1 MKKLLTIGLLTAT
14 FATAMNAQPK
24 LASDNIDEVLKA
36 MTLEEKAKLLVGGA
50 NNFFGANAVVGG
62 EADLVAG
69 AAGTSP
75 AIPRLG
81 IPATVLTDGP
91 AGVRINPTRKGTDKT
106 YYATAFPIGS
116 CLASTWNTELVSK
129 VGEAIG
135 NETKEYRCDVILGP
149 GMNLHRN
156 PLCGR
161 NFEYYSEDP
170 LLTGKIAAAYIQGV
184 QSQGAG
190 VSAKHFAV
198 NSQETD
204 RTAVDER
211 VSQRAARELYL
222 RGFEIAVRESDPWT
236 IMASYNQVNGQYSM
250 GNHDLLTKILRE
262 DWGYKGIVMT
272 DWIGIREGLETIS
285 EVHAGNDLMEP
296 GQPAQV
302 EEIIKGVKEGKLDIA
317 DVDRNVRRMLEY
329 IVKTPSFRQYPASNN
344 PDFKAH
350 AAITRQSAA
359 EGIVLL
365 KNNGALPFRTEGNH
379 NSQFSARACSLSS
392 ERTLNSQLIKTVAL
406 FGENSYDFLS
416 GGTGSGCVHPP
427 YVVDMLQGLENA
439 GIKSSATL
447 TDIYRKYIDYARIKF
462 QAERHPAK
470 WFQTEMMGQQKYP
483 EISLSPIAINK
494 EVQAADA
501 AIITIG
507 RQAGEG
513 IDRDIDTEFN
523 LIPEERALITD
534 VCNAFHAAG
543 KPVIVIIN
551 SGSVIE
557 TASWSSYPDAI
568 LCAWQPGMEGGNS
581 IADLLTGKV
590 NPSGKLTMTWPIAA
604 TDHAS
609 TKNFPGNIDDYTFQM
624 MVGNK
629 MPVPGHAYTNH
640 EEDIYVGYRFFDTFN
655 KEVAYPFGFG
665 LSYTTFAFSKPV
677 VKLSTLRSA
686 LPLGSSKN
694 SQLSTLNSQLSTL
707 NSQLSTVQVSITV
720 KNTGAVSGK
729 EVAQVYVQAP
739 KGRLEKPVQE
749 LKAFAKTRELQP
761 GESQTL
767 TMTIPVRDLAS
778 FDEAGSQWITEAGT
792 YTFRIGNNSRNIAA
806 TAQLK
811 IAEYTEK
818 TTNALAP
825 QQPLKLLKQ

>member
-1 MKKLLTIGLLTAT
+1 MNPKQLIMLGLTALLTTT
-14 FATAMNAQPK
+14 TMNAQTPQ
-24 LASDNIDEVLKA
+24 LNASNIDEVLKA

-50 NNFFGANAVVGG
+50 NNFFGTGAVVGG

-91 AGVRINPTRKGTDKT
+91 AGVRIDPTRKGTDKT
-106 YYATAFPIGS
+106 YYATAFPIGT
-116 CLASTWNTELVSK
+116 CLASTWNTELVKK

-204 RTAVDER
+204 RTSVDER
-211 VSQRAARELYL
+211 VSQRAAREIYL
-222 RGFEIAVRESDPWT
+222 RGFEIAVRESNPWT
-236 IMASYNQVNGQYSM
+236 IMASYNKVNGQFSM
-250 GNHDLLTKILRE
+250 GNHDLLTKILRD

-272 DWIGIREGLETIS
+272 DWIGIREGLPTIA
-285 EVHAGNDLMEP
+285 EVQAGNDLMEP
-296 GQPAQV
+296 GQPAQIQ
-302 EEIIKGVKEGKLDIA
+302 EIIDGVKSGKLSMA

-329 IVKTPSFRQYPASNN
+329 IVKTPSFHHYPATNK
-344 PDFKAH
+344 PDLEAH
-350 AAITRQSAA
+350 ALITRQSAT

-365 KNNGALPFRTEGNH
+365 KNNGCLPLTPSKKRGDSEAPSLLGEGGG
-379 NSQFSARACSLSS
+379 RGY
-392 ERTLNSQLIKTVAL
+392 TVAL

-427 YVVDMLQGLENA
+427 YVVDMLQGLKNI
-439 GIKSSATL
+439 GIQASPTL
-447 TDIYRKYIDYARIKF
+447 TNIYRKYIEYAKVKF

-483 EISLSPIAINK
+483 EIGLSPIAINK
-494 EVQAADA
+494 EVQGADA

-513 IDRDIDTEFN
+513 IDRDIETEFN

-557 TASWSSYPDAI
+557 TASWSGYPDAI
-568 LCAWQPGMEGGNS
+568 LCAWQPGEEGGNS
-581 IADLLTGKV
+581 IADILTGKV
-590 NPSGKLTMTWPIAA
+590 NPSAKLTMTWPIAA

-609 TKNFPGNIDDYTFQM
+609 TKNFPGNLDSYTFEL

-629 MPVPGHAYTNH
+629 APIPGHAYTNH

-655 KEVAYPFGFG
+655 RSVAYPFGYG
-665 LSYTTFAFSKPV
+665 LSYTTFEFSKPV
-677 VKLSTLRSA
+677 VKVNGA
-686 LPLGSSKN
+686 VV
-694 SQLSTLNSQLSTL
+694 
-707 NSQLSTVQVSITV
+707 TVSVTV
-720 KNTGAVSGK
+720 KNTGKVAGK
-729 EVAQVYVQAP
+729 EVAQVYVTAP
-739 KGRLEKPVQE
+739 QGTLEKPVHE
-749 LKAFAKTRELQP
+749 LKAFAKTRELKP

-767 TMTIPVRDLAS
+767 TMTINQRDLAS
-778 FDEAGSQWITEAGT
+778 FDEAASQWIADAGT
-792 YTFRIGNNSRNIAA
+792 YTFRIGSSSRDIKLTA
-806 TAQLK
+806 TAKLT
-811 IAEYTEK
+811 EYTEK
-818 TTNALAP
+818 TSNALAP

>member
-1 MKKLLTIGLLTAT
+1 MKKVLMTALA
-14 FATAMNAQPK
+14 ATTCMVTMTAQPK
-24 LASDNIDEVLKA
+24 LSATNIDEVIKA

-50 NNFFGANAVVGG
+50 NNFFGDQAVVGG

-91 AGVRINPTRKGTDKT
+91 AGVRINPTRKGTTQT
-106 YYATAFPIGS
+106 YYATGFPIGT
-116 CLASTWNTELVSK
+116 CLASTWNTELVGK

-170 LLTGKIAAAYIQGV
+170 LLTGKIAAAYINGV

-204 RTAVDER
+204 RTAVDEQ
-211 VSQRAARELYL
+211 VSQRAAREIYL

-236 IMASYNQVNGQYSM
+236 IMASYNQINGQYSM
-250 GNHDLLTKILRE
+250 GNRDLLTSILRD
-262 DWGYKGIVMT
+262 DWGFKGIVMT
-272 DWIGIREGLETIS
+272 DWIGIRQGLETIT
-285 EVHAGNDLMEP
+285 EVQAGNDLMEP

-302 EEIIKGVKEGKLDIA
+302 KEIVEGVKSGKLDIA

-329 IVKTPSFRQYPASNN
+329 IVKTPSFKQYPASNN

-365 KNNGALPFRTEGNH
+365 KNNGSLPWST
-379 NSQFSARACSLSS
+379 QK
-392 ERTLNSQLIKTVAL
+392 IKTVAL

-439 GIKSSATL
+439 GIKSSKTL
-447 TDIYRKYIDYARIKF
+447 TDIYRKYIDYARVKF

-483 EISLSPIAINK
+483 EIGLAPIAINK
-494 EVQAADA
+494 EVEAADA

-543 KPVIVIIN
+543 KPVVVIIN

-557 TASWSSYPDAI
+557 TASWSGYPDAI

-581 IADLLTGKV
+581 VADLLTGKV

-604 TDHAS
+604 TDHHS
-609 TKNFPGNIDDYTFQM
+609 TRNFPGSIDDYSFQM

-629 MPVPGHAYTNH
+629 MPIPGHAYTKH
-640 EEDIYVGYRFFDTFN
+640 EEDIYVGYRYFDTFN
-655 KEVAYPFGFG
+655 KEVAYPFGYG
-665 LSYTTFAFSKPV
+665 LSYTTFAYSKPT
-677 VKLSTLRSA
+677 VKVNA
-686 LPLGSSKN
+686 DFVAV
-694 SQLSTLNSQLSTL
+694 
-707 NSQLSTVQVSITV
+707 TVTV
-720 KNTGAVSGK
+720 KNTGAVAGK
-729 EVAQVYVQAP
+729 EVVQVYVTAP
-739 KGRLEKPVQE
+739 KGSIEKTAQE

-761 GESQTL
+761 GEQQVL
-767 TMTIPVRDLAS
+767 TMQIPVRMLAS
-778 FDEAGSQWITEAGT
+778 FDEAGSQWLTEAGQ
-792 YTFRIGNNSRNIAA
+792 YTFKIGASSRDIRCTA
-806 TAQLK
+806 TAKVGQ
-811 IAEYTEK
+811 YTEK

-825 QQPLKLLKQ
+825 KVKLNLLKQ

>member
-1 MKKLLTIGLLTAT
+1 MKRLLTTCLLSAT
-14 FATAMNAQPK
+14 FAMITNAQPQ
-24 LASDNIDEVLKA
+24 LRADNIDEVLKA

-50 NNFFGANAVVGG
+50 NNFFGAGAVVGG

-91 AGVRINPTRKGTDKT
+91 AGVRIDPIRKGTTKT

-116 CLASTWNTELVSK
+116 CLASTWNTELVKK

-170 LLTGKIAAAYIQGV
+170 LLTGKIASAYIQGV

-190 VSAKHFAV
+190 VSAKHFAI

-250 GNHDLLTKILRE
+250 GNHDLLTKILRD
-262 DWGYKGIVMT
+262 DWEYKGIVMT
-272 DWIGIREGLETIS
+272 DWIGIRQGLPTIS

-302 EEIIKGVKEGKLDIA
+302 DEIIAGVKNGKLNMA

-329 IVKTPSFRQYPASNN
+329 IVKTPSFHKYPASNN

-359 EGIVLL
+359 EGIVML
-365 KNNGALPFRTEGNH
+365 KNNGALPWKNG
-379 NSQFSARACSLSS
+379 A
-392 ERTLNSQLIKTVAL
+392 IKTVAL

-427 YVVDMLQGLENA
+427 YVVDMLEGLKNA
-439 GIKSSATL
+439 GITSSATL
-447 TDIYRKYIDYARIKF
+447 TDIYRKYIEFAKVKF

-470 WFQTEMMGQQKYP
+470 WYQMEMFGQQKYP
-483 EISLSPIAINK
+483 EIAIDPICVNK
-494 EVQAADA
+494 ELNNADA

-513 IDRDIDTEFN
+513 VDRDITTEFN
-523 LIPEERALITD
+523 LIPEERNLIVD
-534 VCNAFHAAG
+534 VCNAFHSAG

-557 TASWSSYPDAI
+557 TASWSGYPDAI

-590 NPSGKLTMTWPIAA
+590 NPSGKLTMTWPISA

-609 TKNFPGNIDDYTFQM
+609 TKNFPGNIDDYTFKM
-624 MVGNK
+624 MVGSK
-629 MPVPGHAYTNH
+629 VPIPGHAYTNH
-640 EEDIYVGYRFFDTFN
+640 DEDIYVGYRYFDTFKQN
-655 KEVAYPFGFG
+655 VAYPFGFG

-677 VKLSTLRSA
+677 VKA
-686 LPLGSSKN
+686 KGKDA
-694 SQLSTLNSQLSTL
+694 
-707 NSQLSTVQVSITV
+707 VEVSITV
-720 KNTGAVSGK
+720 KNTGSVSGK
-729 EVAQVYVQAP
+729 EVAQVYVKAP
-739 KGRLEKPVQE
+739 EGKLEKPAQE

-761 GESQTL
+761 GESQVL

-778 FDEAGSQWITEAGT
+778 FDEADSQWFTEAGT
-792 YTFRIGNNSRNIAA
+792 YTFRIGNSSRNIAV
-806 TAQLK
+806 TASIKL
-811 IAEYTEK
+811 AEYTEK

-825 QQPLKLLKQ
+825 KQKLNLLKQAK

>member
-1 MKKLLTIGLLTAT
+1 MKRILTTCLLATT
-14 FATAMNAQPK
+14 FAMTTNAQPQ
-24 LASDNIDEVLKA
+24 LRADNIDEVLKA

-50 NNFFGANAVVGG
+50 NNFFSDNAVVGG

-91 AGVRINPTRKGTDKT
+91 AGVRIDPTRKGTTKT

-116 CLASTWNTELVSK
+116 CLASTWNTDLVNK
-129 VGEAIG
+129 VGQAIG

-190 VSAKHFAV
+190 VSAKHYAI

-236 IMASYNQVNGQYSM
+236 IMASYNQVNGLYSM
-250 GNHDLLTKILRE
+250 GNHDLLTKILRD
-262 DWGYKGIVMT
+262 DWGFKGIVMT
-272 DWIGIREGLETIS
+272 DWIGIRDGLTTIS

-302 EEIIKGVKEGKLDIA
+302 NEIIEGVKSGKLDIK

-329 IVKTPSFRQYPASNN
+329 IVKTPSFHQYPASNN

-350 AAITRQSAA
+350 AAITRQSAN

-365 KNNGALPFRTEGNH
+365 KNNGSLPWKNG
-379 NSQFSARACSLSS
+379 A
-392 ERTLNSQLIKTVAL
+392 IKTVAL

-427 YVVDMLQGLENA
+427 YVVDMLEGLKNA
-439 GIKSSATL
+439 GISSSPVL
-447 TDIYRKYIDYARIKF
+447 TDIYRKYIEFARVKF

-470 WFQTEMMGQQKYP
+470 WYQREYFGQQKYP
-483 EISLSPIAINK
+483 EIGIDPIAINN
-494 EVQAADA
+494 EVKTTDA

-513 IDRDIDTEFN
+513 VDRDLNTEFN

-534 VCNAFHAAG
+534 VCNAFHAEG

-557 TASWSSYPDAI
+557 TASWSGYPDAI

-609 TKNFPGNIDDYTFQM
+609 TKNFPGQIDDYSLQM
-624 MVGNK
+624 MIGSK
-629 MPVPGHAYTNH
+629 APIPGHAYTNH
-640 EEDIYVGYRFFDTFN
+640 EEDIYVGYRYFDSFGRD
-655 KEVAYPFGFG
+655 VAYPFGFG
-665 LSYTTFAFSKPV
+665 LSYTTFAFTKPV
-677 VKLSTLRSA
+677 VKA
-686 LPLGSSKN
+686 KGKEA
-694 SQLSTLNSQLSTL
+694 
-707 NSQLSTVQVSITV
+707 VEVSITV
-720 KNTGAVSGK
+720 KNTGSVSGK

-739 KGRLEKPVQE
+739 NGKLEKPAQE

-761 GESQTL
+761 GESQVL
-767 TMTIPVRDLAS
+767 TMTIPVRMLAS
-778 FDEAGSQWITEAGT
+778 FDEAGSQWLTEAGT
-792 YTFRIGNNSRNIAA
+792 YTFRIGNSSRNIAA
-806 TAQLK
+806 TATLK
-811 IAEYTEK
+811 LGEYTEK
-818 TTNALAP
+818 TSNALAP
-825 QQPLKLLKQ
+825 QHKLNLLKK

>member
-1 MKKLLTIGLLTAT
+1 MKKLLTIGLFTAT
-14 FATAMNAQPK
+14 FTMTTNAQPQ
-24 LASDNIDEVLKA
+24 LRADNIDEVLKA

-50 NNFFGANAVVGG
+50 NNFFGTGAVVGG

-91 AGVRINPTRKGTDKT
+91 AGVRIDPTRKGTDKT

-170 LLTGKIAAAYIQGV
+170 LLTGKIAAAYINGV

-236 IMASYNQVNGQYSM
+236 VMASYNQVNGQYSM
-250 GNHDLLTKILRE
+250 GNHDLLTKILRD

-329 IVKTPSFRQYPASNN
+329 IVKTPSFHQYPASNA

-365 KNNGALPFRTEGNH
+365 KNNGVLPFRTEGNH
-379 NSQFSARACSLSS
+379 NSQFS
-392 ERTLNSQLIKTVAL
+392 TLNSQLIKTVAL

-427 YVVDMLQGLENA
+427 YVVDMLQGLENT

-447 TDIYRKYIDYARIKF
+447 TDIYHKYIDYARVKF

-470 WFQTEMMGQQKYP
+470 WFQTEYMGQQKYP
-483 EISLSPIAINK
+483 EISLSPIAIDK
-494 EVQAADA
+494 EVKAADA

-523 LIPEERALITD
+523 LIPEERSLIVD

-557 TASWSSYPDAI
+557 TASWSGYPDAI

-609 TKNFPGNIDDYTFQM
+609 TKNFPGNIDDYSFQM

-629 MPVPGHAYTNH
+629 TPIPGHAYTNH
-640 EEDIYVGYRFFDTFN
+640 EEDIYVGYRYFDTFN
-655 KEVAYPFGFG
+655 REVAYPFGFG
-665 LSYTTFAFSKPV
+665 LSYTTFEMSKPA
-677 VKLSTLRSA
+677 VKAKGNSA
-686 LPLGSSKN
+686 
-694 SQLSTLNSQLSTL
+694 
-707 NSQLSTVQVSITV
+707 VEVSVTV
-720 KNTGAVSGK
+720 KNTGAVAGK
-729 EVAQVYVQAP
+729 EVAQVYVTAP
-739 KGRLEKPVQE
+739 KGRLEKPAQE

-778 FDEAGSQWITEAGT
+778 FDEAGSQWLTEAGT
-792 YTFRIGNNSRNIAA
+792 YTFRIGFSSRDIKASLPIA
-806 TAQLK
+806 LK
-811 IAEYTEK
+811 EYTEK

-825 QQPLKLLKQ
+825 QQTLNLLKQ

>member
-1 MKKLLTIGLLTAT
+1 MKTKRFMLTGLVAMLTMTTMNGQTKLRA
-14 FATAMNAQPK
+14 
-24 LASDNIDEVLKA
+24 DNIDEVMKA

-50 NNFFGANAVVGG
+50 NNFFSAGAVVGG
-62 EADLVAG
+62 EALLVTG
-69 AAGTSP
+69 AAGTTP
-75 AIPRLG
+75 EIARLG

-91 AGVRINPTRKGTDKT
+91 AGVRIDPTRKGTSQT
-106 YYATAFPIGS
+106 FYATAFPIGT
-116 CLASTWNTELVSK
+116 CLASTWNTELVGK

-170 LLTGKIAAAYIQGV
+170 LVTGKIAAAYIKGV

-190 VSAKHFAV
+190 VSAKHFAI

-204 RTAVDER
+204 RTSVDER

-236 IMASYNQVNGQYSM
+236 IMASYNKVNGQFSM

-272 DWIGIREGLETIS
+272 DWIGIRQGLPTIT
-285 EVHAGNDLMEP
+285 EVQAGNDLMEP

-302 EEIIKGVKEGKLDIA
+302 QEIIEGVKSGKLSIA

-329 IVKTPSFRQYPASNN
+329 IVKTPSFHKYPYTNK
-344 PDFKAH
+344 PDLEAH

-365 KNNGALPFRTEGNH
+365 KNNGALPWK
-379 NSQFSARACSLSS
+379 SDA
-392 ERTLNSQLIKTVAL
+392 IKTVAL
-406 FGENSYDFLS
+406 FGENSYEFLS

-427 YVVDMLQGLENA
+427 YVVDMLEGLKNA
-439 GIKSSATL
+439 GIASTE
-447 TDIYRKYIDYARIKF
+447 TMTEIYRKYIEYAKVKF

-470 WFQTEMMGQQKYP
+470 WFQQEYFGQQKYP
-483 EISLSPIAINK
+483 EIGISSIAINK
-494 EVQAADA
+494 EVANADA

-513 IDRDIDTEFN
+513 IDRDVDTEFN
-523 LIPEERALITD
+523 LVPEEKALIMD

-543 KPVIVIIN
+543 KKVVVIIN

-557 TASWSSYPDAI
+557 TASWRDYPDAI

-609 TKNFPGNIDDYTFQM
+609 TKNFPGNIDAYTFEM
-624 MVGNK
+624 MVGSK
-629 MPVPGHAYTNH
+629 TPIPGRDYTNH
-640 EEDIYVGYRFFDTFN
+640 EEDIYVGYRYFDTFN
-655 KEVAYPFGFG
+655 REVAYPFGFG

-677 VKLSTLRSA
+677 VKAKGNAVELS
-686 LPLGSSKN
+686 
-694 SQLSTLNSQLSTL
+694 
-707 NSQLSTVQVSITV
+707 VTV
-720 KNTGAVSGK
+720 KNTGAVAGK
-729 EVAQVYVQAP
+729 EVAQVYVIAP
-739 KGRLEKPVQE
+739 NGRIEKPAQE
-749 LKAFAKTRELQP
+749 LRAFAKTRELQP

-767 TMTIPVRDLAS
+767 MMTIPVRDLAS
-778 FDEAGSQWITEAGT
+778 FDESGSQWISEAGN
-792 YTFRIGNNSRNIAA
+792 YTFRIGNSSRNLPLSA
-806 TAQLK
+806 TLTLK
-811 IAEYTEK
+811 EYTEK
-818 TTNALAP
+818 VNNALAP
-825 QQPLKLLKQ
+825 QQKLNLLKQ